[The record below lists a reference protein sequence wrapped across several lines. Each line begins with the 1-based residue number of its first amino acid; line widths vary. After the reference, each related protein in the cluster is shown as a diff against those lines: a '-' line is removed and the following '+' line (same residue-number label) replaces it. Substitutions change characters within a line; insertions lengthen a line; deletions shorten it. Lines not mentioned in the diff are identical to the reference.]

1 MSEAPTN
8 RLDTAVSYLELNHEG
23 NSFYAS
29 LLLSFRKYGTL
40 SVKQLEAVEKG
51 IERDKSRAN
60 AEANPVTE
68 IGMYRNADGV
78 FRVKRSRESGNL
90 YAMRLIPE
98 ATTKS
103 ERFQYERGGIYKL
116 TPDNRM
122 TVEECAELGLLYSMC
137 VICGADLID
146 PKSVARGMGATCA
159 KNV

>member
-1 MSEAPTN
+1 MSEVPTN
-8 RLDTAVSYLELNHEG
+8 RIDVAVAFLELHYHA

-29 LLLSFRKYGTL
+29 LFYSFQKNGTL
-40 SVKQLEAVEKG
+40 TIKQIEAVEKD
-51 IERDKSRAN
+51 IAIAKLRVKS
-60 AEANPVTE
+60 EVNPVTV
-68 IGMYRNADGV
+68 IGMYKNADGV
-78 FRVKRSRESGNL
+78 FRVKQSKESGNL

-103 ERFQYERGGIYKL
+103 ERFAYERGGIYKL
-116 TPDNRM
+116 TADNRM

-137 VICGADLID
+137 VICGADLTD

>member
-1 MSEAPTN
+1 MSEVPTN
-8 RLDTAVSYLELNHEG
+8 RLDTAIAYLELHHQS

-29 LLLSFRKYGTL
+29 LLLSFQKYGTL
-40 SVKQLEAVEKG
+40 SIKQIEAVEKD
-51 IERDKSRAN
+51 IAIAKLRVKS
-60 AEANPVTE
+60 EVNPVTV

-78 FRVKRSRESGNL
+78 FRVKQSKESGNL

-103 ERFQYERGGIYKL
+103 ERFVYERGGIYKL
-116 TPDNRM
+116 TADNRM

-137 VICGADLID
+137 VICGADLTD

-159 KNV
+159 KNI